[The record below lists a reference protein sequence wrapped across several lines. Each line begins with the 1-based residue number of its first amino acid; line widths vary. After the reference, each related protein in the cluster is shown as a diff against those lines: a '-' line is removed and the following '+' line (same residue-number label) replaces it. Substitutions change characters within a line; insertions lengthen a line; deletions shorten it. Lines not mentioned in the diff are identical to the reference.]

1 MGCWMRILLF
11 TLVLSCTADKPQRKQ
26 DEQPRQSPT
35 IRLSPRP
42 SLRPALPTADRKK
55 DTMDVEQTQT
65 ETPGKETA
73 QTETPGKD
81 QSEDDGA
88 KDEQEV
94 EEPNAEELIV
104 TLYFDPSLDLLQ
116 PLLKFSD
123 PKAVRDIE
131 LQHAATTLKL
141 PDEAHGFLQEGLGL
155 PQLVFQ
161 LELNWRG
168 ASCHKLIEVKDTT
181 QPTEVV
187 CK

>member
-1 MGCWMRILLF
+1 MWSKHRPRHRVKKQHRLRHRVKISPKTMG
-11 TLVLSCTADKPQRKQ
+11 
-26 DEQPRQSPT
+26 
-35 IRLSPRP
+35 
-42 SLRPALPTADRKK
+42 LRD
-55 DTMDVEQTQT
+55 
-65 ETPGKETA
+65 
-73 QTETPGKD
+73 
-81 QSEDDGA
+81 
-88 KDEQEV
+88 DEQEV
-94 EEPNAEELIV
+94 EELTAEELIV

-141 PDEAHGFLQEGLGL
+141 PDEAHGFLQEGLGI

-161 LELNWRG
+161 LALNWRG